1 LPTHAHSFEGF
12 SAKNR
17 SFDPCHEKVI
27 CRRSVHLKVIDFISE
42 KKKGPAIQKFI
53 ADKLRL
59 TRRREISHKFLSGE
73 WSVDLPSIEK
83 LRKDR
88 AL

>member
-1 LPTHAHSFEGF
+1 MKITV
-12 SAKNR
+12 
-17 SFDPCHEKVI
+17 D
-27 CRRSVHLKVIDFISE
+27 ISE
-42 KKKGPAIQKFI
+42 LDLREIQRHSGKKKKGPAIQKFI
-53 ADKLRL
+53 ADTLRL
-59 TRRREISHKFLSGE
+59 ARRREISRKFLSGE